1 MKSIRLLLCLLLV
14 GALLIPSCLAAA
26 EPPEITAPSMV
37 LMEASTGTVLAE
49 KNAHEARPPASVT
62 KIMALLLIFEAMDQN
77 RFTLETPVTV
87 GEAAAGKGGSQ
98 IFLEVGEV
106 MPVGDLIKSIV
117 VASANDATCAMAEFM
132 AGSESAFVQLMNQRA
147 AELGMEDTVF
157 VNCTGLEAEG
167 HVTSAYDIALMSR
180 ALLQHEEIRSYT
192 TIWMDSVRDGAF
204 GLTNTNRLI
213 RLYNGATGLKTGFT
227 SQAGYCIS
235 ATAERNGMELIC
247 AIMGEATSDDRT
259 ATARAML
266 DYGFANYTLF
276 PVTTEEV
283 LSPIPVTLGVLE
295 EVQPMLAE
303 SEPLLLDQADA
314 TTLTRTLELPEQL
327 NAPIEEGQTLGTL
340 TLRTDSGMQKQVPI
354 VAGHSVERLSV
365 GDLFVQLLRQGLG
378 C

>member
-1 MKSIRLLLCLLLV
+1 
-14 GALLIPSCLAAA
+14 
-26 EPPEITAPSMV
+26 
-37 LMEASTGTVLAE
+37 
-49 KNAHEARPPASVT
+49 
-62 KIMALLLIFEAMDQN
+62 
-77 RFTLETPVTV
+77 
-87 GEAAAGKGGSQ
+87 
-98 IFLEVGEV
+98 